1 MLTESNGLMVDVAL
15 TIVSILD
22 SHQEAKAA
30 MVRACVIPG
39 GGGGRLKLEADQ
51 DGMNF
56 QNRLWGRV
64 MGVAVSLVAVLALP
78 SVVPKANNC
87 VNRNDN
93 VSVRNEVKVGV
104 KVKGDEVKVRDDS
117 DVVKCGMKAL
127 GEVVDESLKMIRNR
141 MMSDVGRFSG
151 VEKEVRFEKRWR
163 EQRMEEFEVL
173 AKRVKLIMENSS
185 VVGK

>member
-1 MLTESNGLMVDVAL
+1 MAFLRLDFIAHEMAILTLNTIASTQLMCHQTQKLL
-15 TIVSILD
+15 TKVNY
-22 SHQEAKAA
+22 K
-30 MVRACVIPG
+30 VR
-39 GGGGRLKLEADQ
+39 
-51 DGMNF
+51 
-56 QNRLWGRV
+56 
-64 MGVAVSLVAVLALP
+64 
-78 SVVPKANNC
+78 
-87 VNRNDN
+87 
-93 VSVRNEVKVGV
+93 
-104 KVKGDEVKVRDDS
+104 VKGDEVKVRDDC

-185 VVGK
+185 VCGLHHLWRL